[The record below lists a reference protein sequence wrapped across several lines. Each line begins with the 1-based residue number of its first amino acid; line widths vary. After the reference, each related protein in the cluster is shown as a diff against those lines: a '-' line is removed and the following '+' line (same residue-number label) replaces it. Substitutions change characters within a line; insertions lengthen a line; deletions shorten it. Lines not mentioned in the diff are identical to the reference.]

1 MEWEEMR
8 AKAFQLMALAEE
20 LRREAEPCVRA
31 NAESIC
37 AHARLLCNELGLD
50 TDFFGKG
57 E

>member
-8 AKAFQLMALAEE
+8 AKAFQLLALAEE
-20 LRREAEPCVRA
+20 LVQADEPCVRA
-31 NAESIC
+31 NAESIY

-50 TDFFGKG
+50 TDNERKG